1 MKYLCKKCKKYT
13 EHEEIETTVK
23 AGDSGTVK
31 TTGFKC
37 KECGFVPLFL
47 GEPEKRREEKRRE
60 EKRREKWVQL
70 DLCDIC

>member
-1 MKYLCKKCKKYT
+1 MKYLCKKCGKYT
-13 EHEEIETTVK
+13 EHEEIKTTVK

-47 GEPEKRREEKRRE
+47 GEPEKRREEKKKMGPIRFM
-60 EKRREKWVQL
+60 
-70 DLCDIC
+70 